1 MDPHSVTPSGIARAP
16 SGEED
21 EVMATDTARA
31 DEPERADGDMPD
43 DDARRPVVLP
53 DLDTEAAVR
62 AALAIA
68 RDRRQQ
74 LVRDAH
80 APNTQRA
87 YAADWRAFSTWCEQV
102 ARVEPQHRALPT
114 SDDTLST
121 YIAHRVDL
129 APGSIR
135 RAVSAIRLMHER
147 HGYRKPSAN
156 SRT

>member
-1 MDPHSVTPSGIARAP
+1 
-16 SGEED
+16 
-21 EVMATDTARA
+21 MATDTARA